1 MRQILIILFSFLSS
15 LMIAQTDSI
24 NYKGA
29 EAEITF
35 LDAKISGDSLE
46 PNSEYLIRIEIPGV
60 PNKYVIPIVANG
72 TIRKGDEFGEY
83 YIKTTN
89 SAYFAFSI
97 GYSKEKGYRNHV
109 SEKIYMMK
117 NHTPDE

>member
-1 MRQILIILFSFLSS
+1 MT
-15 LMIAQTDSI
+15 AQSDSI

-29 EAEITF
+29 KAQITF

-46 PNSEYLIRIEIPGV
+46 ANTEYLIRIEIPGV
-60 PNKYVIPIVANG
+60 PNKYVKPMVANG

-89 SAYFAFSI
+89 SPYFAFSI
-97 GYSKEKGYRNHV
+97 GYSKEKEYRNHV
-109 SEKIYMMK
+109 SEKTYIIK
-117 NHTPDE
+117 NYTPDE